1 MLHNGAAGCSSVT
14 DHLKKNKKHVLMDW
28 NWGVSCEIK
37 PTDVIFLKNKWLHVV
52 CNRDYCP
59 ACCSPHLISGKQSA
73 SLLIT
78 TVIDW
83 SAARSF
89 QWVVSSGRTD
99 SARWPWE
106 GERARGAALATGS
119 LPVCGKT
126 RQGMNHWQG
135 AGSPCFVV
143 CTKRERFGEVD

>member
-14 DHLKKNKKHVLMDW
+14 DHLKKKKKHVLMDW

-89 QWVVSSGRTD
+89 QWVVSRGGRTARVDLGREKGHVARLSPQDPFQSAGKLVRGWIINREPEALVLLFARSGRD
-99 SARWPWE
+99 S
-106 GERARGAALATGS
+106 ER
-119 LPVCGKT
+119 
-126 RQGMNHWQG
+126 
-135 AGSPCFVV
+135 
-143 CTKRERFGEVD
+143 